1 MCGFHNIFIT
11 TTTLGQNTRSGG
23 DASMH
28 GWRRDPQIFMR
39 CKWRRG
45 ILSAAGKKVEEDI
58 IIFIGGYINTLTHIV
73 SSSGNNN
80 VCIIKEDIIH
90 MS

>member
-1 MCGFHNIFIT
+1 MKDVFLQFCGEVVMCVVFIT
-11 TTTLGQNTRSGG
+11 FLLGQNTRSGG

-73 SSSGNNN
+73 AA
-80 VCIIKEDIIH
+80 VVII
-90 MS
+90 MFA